1 MPMPQDDDP
10 RHDTRERLYRGAAVP
25 DDARIGLATDI
36 GLRHATNQ
44 DYAGIDFAPSGPYW
58 VVVVADGVSST
69 PGAERASHIAA
80 TTICQHLTDA
90 LGDGLPT
97 GDDATIALFTGA
109 FDLAHERIV
118 TSDGEPV
125 GACTVAA
132 AIHGPSRV
140 VVANIGDTRAFWFP
154 GDGKAVRLTT
164 DDSVAQMQI
173 EMGVPRDRAEHGA
186 GAHAITKWI
195 GARATDITPR
205 VVAYEPTRSGWLLL
219 CSDGVWNY
227 AADPADLA
235 ALVSHIDQHGAGPHQ
250 DAQTIA
256 EGLVR
261 HALSCGGHDNATVA
275 CVHLTDES

>member
-1 MPMPQDDDP
+1 M
-10 RHDTRERLYRGAAVP
+10 
-25 DDARIGLATDI
+25 
-36 GLRHATNQ
+36 
-44 DYAGIDFAPSGPYW
+44 
-58 VVVVADGVSST
+58 
-69 PGAERASHIAA
+69 
-80 TTICQHLTDA
+80 
-90 LGDGLPT
+90 
-97 GDDATIALFTGA
+97 
-109 FDLAHERIV
+109 
-118 TSDGEPV
+118 
-125 GACTVAA
+125 AA

>member
-10 RHDTRERLYRGAAVP
+10 RHDTRERLYRGASVP

-109 FDLAHERIV
+109 FDL
-118 TSDGEPV
+118 SL
-125 GACTVAA
+125 
-132 AIHGPSRV
+132 IH
-140 VVANIGDTRAFWFP
+140 I
-154 GDGKAVRLTT
+154 
-164 DDSVAQMQI
+164 
-173 EMGVPRDRAEHGA
+173 
-186 GAHAITKWI
+186 
-195 GARATDITPR
+195 
-205 VVAYEPTRSGWLLL
+205 
-219 CSDGVWNY
+219 
-227 AADPADLA
+227 
-235 ALVSHIDQHGAGPHQ
+235 
-250 DAQTIA
+250 
-256 EGLVR
+256 
-261 HALSCGGHDNATVA
+261 
-275 CVHLTDES
+275 